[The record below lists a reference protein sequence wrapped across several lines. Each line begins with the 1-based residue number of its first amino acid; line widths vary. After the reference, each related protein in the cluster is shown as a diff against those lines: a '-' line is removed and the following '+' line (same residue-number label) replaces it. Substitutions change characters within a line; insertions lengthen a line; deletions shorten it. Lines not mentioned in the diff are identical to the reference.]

1 MPEENEP
8 AVSWKN
14 VLIGSLR
21 LPADGG
27 KLRTLL
33 ARTLNA
39 SRRGQPAFHLVQD
52 AVTLRALVDAG
63 EHSAAGGGDYE
74 VKPYAVLVGLSVRR
88 AGADGDMLYC
98 PYVFAEDVSL
108 LTDLRERYGYP
119 VWAAEIRLTRVAGR
133 LRLTV
138 RTPVFSANSPESSPQ
153 TLLCVEW
160 ANLGGVHTRDDQRSS
175 RSVQLAQIRDAADP
189 DTARFQEAVTVVM
202 DEVDV
207 AVLNTQNLTGSVT
220 IAGFRTLDLLFDLG
234 LKQEY
239 KLPADGTV
247 EVSQAASLTL
257 SLPSA
262 PRRRRRPPGPLP
274 KFVEWR
280 VDPRSPPPYAFD
292 DVRVKG
298 FKFTADRGRLDLLVD
313 ALLNANEK
321 RGQARQNFA
330 YRTATAE
337 VVIELLFYGGMRSTA
352 PETEW
357 RRADDFTTQNEL
369 VVRLLVGK
377 TEADSVT
384 ATDPGV
390 FCPFLFVDNWVSMVS
405 GREVVG
411 LWKRMA
417 RFTVKEAP
425 GPHGA
430 YTCDVLPASQ
440 GAAVVTIEHPRQWT
454 LARDYRTLDVLPGS
468 QARGVLP
475 WVQEDFGD
483 AREFRREFARDWLKV
498 SGEQFGTV
506 QRTHL
511 PRPGERPYCQ
521 WVEATYGIRSFA
533 VSQPTGRATL
543 TFGSFRDKQ
552 LARLLVEDTRLARE
566 IPKAEWGVDGES
578 GVIEVARLLGL
589 GDEKTVSVTAGNWYE
604 ATGSFDLRVVDPLG
618 DA

>member
-1 MPEENEP
+1 MCGENEP

-14 VLIGSLR
+14 VLIGALR
-21 LPADGG
+21 LPANGG
-27 KLRTLL
+27 KLRALV
-33 ARTLNA
+33 ARALNDG
-39 SRRGQPAFHLVQD
+39 RRGQPPFDLVED
-52 AVTLRALVDAG
+52 AVMLYALVDAG
-63 EHSAAGGGDYE
+63 EHSAAEGEDYE
-74 VKPYAVLVGLSVRR
+74 VKPYVVLVGLRVRR
-88 AGADGDMLYC
+88 AGADGEMLYC

-119 VWAAEIRLTRVAGR
+119 AWWAEIRATRTGGM
-133 LRLTV
+133 RLTV
-138 RTPVFSANSPESSPQ
+138 RTPVFSADSPTSSTE
-153 TLLCVEW
+153 TLLCVAW
-160 ANLGGVHTRDDQRSS
+160 AKLGSAVTRVGQRSN
-175 RSVQLAQIRDAADP
+175 RSVQFAQIRDAACP
-189 DTARFQEAVTVVM
+189 DAARFQEAVTVVM
-202 DEVDV
+202 DAADV
-207 AVLNTQNLTGSVT
+207 AVLDTRALTGSVT
-220 IAGFRTLDLLFDLG
+220 IAGFRSLDLLADLG
-234 LKQEY
+234 LEKEY
-239 KLPADGTV
+239 KLPAPGCTV
-247 EVSQAASLTL
+247 EVAQVASLAL

-262 PRRRRRPPGPLP
+262 PRHRRGTPGPLP
-274 KFVEWR
+274 KFVELR

-321 RGQARQNFA
+321 RGEVRQNFA

-337 VVIELLFYGGMRSTA
+337 VVIELLFYGRLRSTA

-357 RRADDFTTQNEL
+357 RRADDFLTQNEL

-405 GREVVG
+405 GREVLG

-417 RFTVKEAP
+417 TFTVKEDH
-425 GPHGA
+425 GPDDA
-430 YTCDVLPASQ
+430 YECVVLPASQ
-440 GAAVVTIEHPRQWT
+440 ESAVVTIEHPRQWT
-454 LARDYRTLDVLPGS
+454 LARNYRSLDELPGS

-483 AREFRREFARDWLKV
+483 VREFRREFARDWLKV

-511 PRPGERPYCQ
+511 PRPGKRPYRQ
-521 WVEATYGIRSFA
+521 WVEATYRIRSFA
-533 VSQPTGRATL
+533 ISQPTSSANL
-543 TFGSFRDKQ
+543 TFGSFCDKQ
-552 LARLLVEDTRLARE
+552 LARLLVTGTRLGRE
-566 IPKAEWGVDGES
+566 IPKAERGVDEES

-604 ATGSFDLRVVDPLG
+604 ATGSFELRVVDPLG
-618 DA
+618 NE